1 MANSRGSLML
11 GVILCDQCDKVLEE
25 VDTEKVIIYYNRCD
39 ECAAS
44 IKFDESGVKGNEI
57 ELD

>member
-1 MANSRGSLML
+1 ML

-44 IKFDESGVKGNEI
+44 IKFDESGVKGYEI